1 MVAPVLGTTAAGSAP
16 PAGSGKGSASS
27 QAAISSSQFLKI
39 LTTELTSQDPLSPL
53 SSSDFIQQMV
63 GIQSLQE
70 TASLTD
76 SLNSF
81 TQFMQMSSGSSLI
94 GKSVTGLTAD
104 GQQVQGLVS
113 SVVIQNG
120 AALLVVGG
128 QQLPVSGIT
137 QIDQ

>member
-1 MVAPVLGTTAAGSAP
+1 MVAPVSGVTSAAGTPAAASSSTSA
-16 PAGSGKGSASS
+16 AS
-27 QAAISSSQFLKI
+27 QAAISSSQFLQI
-39 LTTELTSQDPLSPL
+39 LTTELTSQDPLEPM

-81 TQFMQMSSGSSLI
+81 TQFMQMASGSSLI
-94 GKSVTGLTAD
+94 GHTVSGLTSA
-104 GQQVQGLVS
+104 GQQVQGVVS

-120 AALLVVGG
+120 NALLVVGS

-137 QIDQ
+137 EITQ